1 MCSAA
6 ADVSRRL
13 LLLSQLRLHSSK
25 HSSRGVLRLCCCCSS
40 TTAAAAADTALL
52 LAASCCS
59 YQQCGGHYRVIKPLA
74 GSARTTSALLLLVLA
89 VLLSSS
95 VVCNCGDSRTRISM
109 ASNKK
114 LRAKPATASRP
125 QLGKGSLLGLGFT
138 KQSAITTPHA
148 PTSG

>member
-1 MCSAA
+1 MCSA

-13 LLLSQLRLHSSK
+13 LLRLHSSK

-114 LRAKPATASRP
+114 LRAKPATASP